1 MLFVFIIINI
11 LLNILCTVAVDF
23 LHRVGRTATAGQS
36 GILLN
41 NLCTV
46 AKMCRKY

>member
-1 MLFVFIIINI
+1 
-11 LLNILCTVAVDF
+11 
-23 LHRVGRTATAGQS
+23 LHRVGLTARAGQS